1 MKTRLAV
8 LLAVGVAMFVLTAC
22 GDGGTTTVTEASQ
35 PVETAA
41 DSSATEERIEK
52 IEEETKEAELEAAL
66 AKKEAAQQAAK
77 AKAARAKRMAAK
89 QVAAASEEASR
100 EAAQEE
106 ESTSE
111 PPDVIGMRLPEAE
124 SVLRA
129 AGFTTQAENTD
140 TTFGIVVKSH
150 YTICTESEP
159 HGNVVT
165 VLAQK
170 YGC

>member
-1 MKTRLAV
+1 MKSRLVILAV
-8 LLAVGVAMFVLTAC
+8 FGLSLALAAC
-22 GDGGTTTVTEASQ
+22 GGSGGSATTTEV
-35 PVETAA
+35 
-41 DSSATEERIEK
+41 SATAESAGKSTAVEQRIEK
-52 IEEETKEAELEAAL
+52 IEQETKEAELEAAV

-77 AKAARAKRMAAK
+77 AKKAAARRA
-89 QVAAASEEASR
+89 VAAEA
-100 EAAQEE
+100 EAEAPVAEE
-106 ESTSE
+106 ESSSE
-111 PPDVIGMRLPEAE
+111 PPNVIGMRLPEAE
-124 SVLRA
+124 STLRA

-140 TTFGIVVKSH
+140 TTFGIVVRSH

>member
-1 MKTRLAV
+1 MKSRFAV
-8 LLAVGVAMFVLTAC
+8 LLAVVSTSLGLVAC
-22 GDGGTTTVTEASQ
+22 GGGGDTT
-35 PVETAA
+35 
-41 DSSATEERIEK
+41 ATETSTSAETSAKSSTDERIQK
-52 IEEETKEAELEAAL
+52 IEQETKEVELEAAL

-77 AKAARAKRMAAK
+77 AKKAAAK
-89 QVAAASEEASR
+89 QAAAANA
-100 EAAQEE
+100 EAAQSAQPEA

-111 PPDVIGMRLPEAE
+111 APDVIGMRLPEAE
-124 SVLRA
+124 TVLRG
-129 AGFTTQAENTD
+129 AGFGTNAENTD
-140 TTFGIVVKSH
+140 TTLGIVVKSH

>member
-8 LLAVGVAMFVLTAC
+8 LLAVGVALFALTAC
-22 GDGGTTTVTEASQ
+22 GDGGTTTVTEADQ
-35 PVETAA
+35 PAETAA
-41 DSSATEERIEK
+41 DSSAAEEQIEK
-52 IEEETKEAELEAAL
+52 IEQETREAELEAAL
-66 AKKEAAQQAAK
+66 ARREAAQQTAK
-77 AKAARAKRMAAK
+77 AKRVAAK
-89 QVAAASEEASR
+89 QAAAASAEASR
-100 EAAQEE
+100 ETAQEE
-106 ESTSE
+106 EPSTE

-124 SVLRA
+124 SILRA